1 MMADDVSVAHRFSTG
16 DSSHRVRCV
25 EAGRSIGGRP
35 SPRPSWLRP
44 SPLS

>member
-25 EAGRSIGGRP
+25 EARP
-35 SPRPSWLRP
+35 VHWWKAEPATFMVAPIAAE
-44 SPLS
+44 